1 MKSSVGADYLTN
13 RFRNDVS
20 VRMVEGM
27 REREKTAGLKY
38 HTWIRRKIGAGEW
51 VSFPKPSL
59 YEHAS

>member
-27 REREKTAGLKY
+27 REREKTAGLNISHMDKEED
-38 HTWIRRKIGAGEW
+38 WGRGVGEFSKAKF
-51 VSFPKPSL
+51 V
-59 YEHAS
+59 